1 MGAMADWY
9 KKYQMGIVDEDTFDL
24 EEEYETYFNEEHP
37 IARIAATA
45 FRAKNA
51 IQYINDPEGK
61 RLANRHT
68 DSKIGELSSRM
79 SYNHYT
85 LPDAYGKM
93 HPDKLKKYAKKNDR
107 MMAARDR
114 NKKKLDDYNAEKAAA
129 KQKLVPKPSLV

>member
-1 MGAMADWY
+1 MGAMTDWY
-9 KKYQMGIVDEDTFDL
+9 KKRNLGIVEEDSFDL
-24 EEEYETYFNEEHP
+24 EKEYETYFNEEHP
-37 IARIAATA
+37 IARIAAAA

-79 SYNHYT
+79 SYNYYT
-85 LPDAYGKM
+85 LPDAYDKM

-107 MMAARDR
+107 MMAAEAR
-114 NKKKLDDYNAEKAAA
+114 NKKKLDVHNANKATA
-129 KQKLVPKPSLV
+129 KPKLVPKPIMS